1 MGVQYILMYHSQN
14 EANEK
19 IIKKLISV
27 KKSMDI
33 E

>member
-14 EANEK
+14 EINEK
-19 IIKKLISV
+19 IIQKLINV
-27 KKSMDI
+27 KKSMNI